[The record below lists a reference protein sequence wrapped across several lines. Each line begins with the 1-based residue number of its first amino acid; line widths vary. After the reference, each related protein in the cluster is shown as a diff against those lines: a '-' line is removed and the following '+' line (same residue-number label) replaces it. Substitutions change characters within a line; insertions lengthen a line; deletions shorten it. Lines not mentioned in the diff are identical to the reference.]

1 MNNTRASKFE
11 GLLIKSFRWLWKSAP
26 VHLAR
31 AITPLIRLLPKIT
44 HDQIWYFLAYDACR
58 GLRITTTRSA
68 LLLPGLG
75 LYPKN
80 LNKISLRPPLW
91 WALASYQG
99 CEGEKI
105 YSWAQQAGVPL
116 NGRHCGYDFI
126 TASIFAK
133 NRQAFK
139 WGIDQ
144 GLPVDGPEEGG
155 EDPDKTYKCVT
166 NIESDL
172 RTPLWHAVNLT
183 SVSDPWWVEKL
194 IQAGARWEYKGQG
207 RTSAAQLDQERNL
220 GWSQWWK
227 RRELTKLASQQNKQ
241 NQSCQVN
248 LPLM

>member
-1 MNNTRASKFE
+1 MRYQRASKFE

-26 VHLAR
+26 IHLAL
-31 AITPLIRLLPKIT
+31 ALTPFMRLLPTSI
-44 HDQIWYFLAYDACR
+44 HERVWYFLAYDACR
-58 GLRITTTRSA
+58 GLSITTSRA
-68 LLLPGLG
+68 VLLLPRLG
-75 LYPKN
+75 LYPKS
-80 LNKISLRPPLW
+80 LNNISSRPPLW

-99 CEGEKI
+99 CDGEQI
-105 YSWAQQAGVPL
+105 YSWAQQAGVHL
-116 NGRHCGYDFI
+116 GGGHCGYDFI

-139 WGIDQ
+139 WGISQ
-144 GLPVDGPEEGG
+144 GLPVDGPEEEG
-155 EDPDKTYKCVT
+155 EDSSKTYRCVSSV
-166 NIESDL
+166 ESDL

-207 RTSAAQLDQERNL
+207 RASAAQLDQERNL

-227 RRELTKLASQQNKQ
+227 RRELSKLASQQIKQ
-241 NQSCQVN
+241 NQVSQVN